1 MKSLKNVARETL
13 LIMTVALYAENA
25 TVVCVFAPDKSDM
38 PVYAPL
44 IVLIADKH
52 GYVLPGTV
60 YRRNIFTLYLCDNR
74 LKSALVA
81 RQ

>member
-1 MKSLKNVARETL
+1 MRK
-13 LIMTVALYAENA
+13 MPPLY
-25 TVVCVFAPDKSDM
+25 VFLPPTRAILPF
-38 PVYAPL
+38 YAHL

>member
-1 MKSLKNVARETL
+1 
-13 LIMTVALYAENA
+13 MTVALYAENV
-25 TVVCVFAPDKSDM
+25 TDVCVFAPDKSDIACLCSSDR
-38 PVYAPL
+38 V
-44 IVLIADKH
+44 IADKH

>member
-25 TVVCVFAPDKSDM
+25 TVVCVFAPD
-38 PVYAPL
+38 VYAPL

>member
-1 MKSLKNVARETL
+1 MRK
-13 LIMTVALYAENA
+13 MPPLY
-25 TVVCVFAPDKSDM
+25 VFLPLTRAIL